1 MPKIIGTSL
10 ISNVNFNAKIPHF
23 SVFSHDMNLKTMKGF
38 EPETEIIG
46 TSLMMINVPFAGDV
60 VVARDDEVRD
70 SLTKMMT
77 TKADSGMS
85 GIFHQMAG
93 NFSLRTLAFLLVA
106 SVSVILIVS
115 VSIGLICRV
124 QVSASN
130 KIFCCLFGTTVFEN
144 HRKSRI

>member
-1 MPKIIGTSL
+1 
-10 ISNVNFNAKIPHF
+10 
-23 SVFSHDMNLKTMKGF
+23 MKGL
-38 EPETEIIG
+38 EPETLVIDRYNRYI
-46 TSLMMINVPFAGDV
+46 TNDDKCFFAGDV

-130 KIFCCLFGTTVFEN
+130 KTFCCLFGTTVVEN

>member
-1 MPKIIGTSL
+1 M
-10 ISNVNFNAKIPHF
+10 
-23 SVFSHDMNLKTMKGF
+23 
-38 EPETEIIG
+38 
-46 TSLMMINVPFAGDV
+46 
-60 VVARDDEVRD
+60 VARDDEVRD

-130 KIFCCLFGTTVFEN
+130 KIFWCLFGTTVVEN

>member
-1 MPKIIGTSL
+1 ML
-10 ISNVNFNAKIPHF
+10 INY
-23 SVFSHDMNLKTMKGF
+23 
-38 EPETEIIG
+38 
-46 TSLMMINVPFAGDV
+46 FAGDV

-77 TKADSGMS
+77 TKADSGGMS

-124 QVSASN
+124 QVSASQRDL
-130 KIFCCLFGTTVFEN
+130 LF
-144 HRKSRI
+144 

>member
-1 MPKIIGTSL
+1 
-10 ISNVNFNAKIPHF
+10 
-23 SVFSHDMNLKTMKGF
+23 
-38 EPETEIIG
+38 
-46 TSLMMINVPFAGDV
+46 MMINVPFAGDV

-130 KIFCCLFGTTVFEN
+130 KTFCCLFGTTVVEN

>member
-1 MPKIIGTSL
+1 M
-10 ISNVNFNAKIPHF
+10 
-23 SVFSHDMNLKTMKGF
+23 
-38 EPETEIIG
+38 
-46 TSLMMINVPFAGDV
+46 
-60 VVARDDEVRD
+60 VARDDEVRD

-106 SVSVILIVS
+106 SVSVIHIVS

-124 QVSASN
+124 QVTAQ
-130 KIFCCLFGTTVFEN
+130 CLKLIKNVAFD
-144 HRKSRI
+144 RIPCIA